1 MFITFTKFFRK
12 KFMGKNLT
20 QQARGKGG
28 PSFTAPSFRYLG
40 EARVKH
46 GVNSAE
52 VVDVV
57 KSQGH
62 LAPLLQ
68 VKYNDG
74 TTGLMIA
81 PEGVRTGQI
90 LKVGEG
96 ATVEL
101 GNTLHLKDVPEGT
114 TVFNIEGMPGD
125 GGKYCRTS
133 GTFGKIVSK
142 TDKAVFILL
151 PSKRIKEFN
160 ISCRATLGIVAAAG
174 RKEKPFLKAGTMA
187 FYRNARKKRFPQMSG
202 SAQNAVD
209 HPFGNKRSSR
219 KSKARPAPQNAPP
232 GRNVGYIRPKRT
244 GQSKT
249 KAIVKE
255 VKKR

>member
-1 MFITFTKFFRK
+1 
-12 KFMGKNLT
+12 MGKNLT

-46 GVNSAE
+46 GVNTAE
-52 VVDVV
+52 VLDIV

-62 LAPLLQ
+62 LAPLLS

-81 PEGVRTGQI
+81 PEGVRNGQI

-96 ATVEL
+96 AEAEL
-101 GNTLHLKDVPEGT
+101 GNTLHLKDVAEGT
-114 TVFNIEGMPGD
+114 LVFNIEGMPGD

-133 GTFGKIVSK
+133 GTFGKVLSK
-142 TDKAVFILL
+142 TEKSVSILL

-160 ISCRATLGIVAAAG
+160 LNCRATLGIVAAAG

-187 FYRNARKKRFPQMSG
+187 HYRNARKKRYPRMSG

-219 KSKARPAPQNAPP
+219 KSKARPVPKNAPP
-232 GRNVGYIRPKRT
+232 GRKVGYLRPKQT
-244 GQSKT
+244 GPSKGRSVT
-249 KAIVKE
+249 RE
-255 VKKR
+255 

>member
-1 MFITFTKFFRK
+1 
-12 KFMGKNLT
+12 MGKNLT

-40 EARVKH
+40 EAKVKY
-46 GVNSAE
+46 GVTSAE
-52 VVDVV
+52 VLDVV

-62 LAPLLQ
+62 LAPLLS

-74 TTGLMIA
+74 TSGLMIA
-81 PEGVRTGQI
+81 PEGIRTGQI
-90 LKVGEG
+90 LKVGPDAEL
-96 ATVEL
+96 EL
-101 GNTLHLKDVPEGT
+101 GNTLQLKDVPEGT

-125 GGKYCRTS
+125 GGKYCRTT
-133 GTFGKIVSK
+133 GTFGKVVSK
-142 TDKAVFILL
+142 TDKAISVLL
-151 PSKRIKEFN
+151 PSKRIKEFHLN
-160 ISCRATLGIVAAAG
+160 CRATLGIVAGAG
-174 RKEKPFLKAGTMA
+174 RKDKPFLKAGTMA
-187 FYRNARKKRFPQMSG
+187 HYRNARKKRFPQMSG

-249 KAIVKE
+249 KAIIRE
-255 VKKR
+255 APRR

>member
-1 MFITFTKFFRK
+1 
-12 KFMGKNLT
+12 MGKNLT
-20 QQARGKGG
+20 QQARGRGG

-40 EARVKH
+40 EAGVKH
-46 GVNSAE
+46 GVTSAE
-52 VVDVV
+52 IVDIV

-62 LAPLLQ
+62 LAPLLE

-81 PEGVRTGQI
+81 PEGVRTGQV
-90 LKVGEG
+90 LQVGEG
-96 ATVEL
+96 AAVEL
-101 GNTLHLKDVPEGT
+101 GNTLFLRDVPEGT
-114 TVFNIEGMPGD
+114 LVFNIEGMPGD

-133 GTFGKIVSK
+133 GTFGKVVSK
-142 TDKAVFILL
+142 TDKAISILL
-151 PSKRIKEFN
+151 PSRKIKEFN
-160 ISCRATLGIVAAAG
+160 LGCRATVGIPAAAG

-187 FYRNARKKRFPQMSG
+187 HYRNARKKRYPHMSG

-232 GRNVGYIRPKRT
+232 GRKVGYIRPSRT
-244 GQSKT
+244 GPSKT
-249 KAIVKE
+249 RAITKE
-255 VKKR
+255 VR

>member
-1 MFITFTKFFRK
+1 
-12 KFMGKNLT
+12 MGKNLT
-20 QQARGKGG
+20 QQARGRGG

-46 GVNSAE
+46 GVSSAE
-52 VVDVV
+52 IIDVV

-74 TTGLMIA
+74 TVGLMIA
-81 PEGVRTGQI
+81 PEGVRTGQV
-90 LKVGEG
+90 LKVGED
-96 ATVEL
+96 AELEL
-101 GNTLHLKDVPEGT
+101 GNTLQLKNIPEGT
-114 TVFNIEGMPGD
+114 IVFNIEGMPGD

-133 GTFGKIVSK
+133 GTFGKVVAK
-142 TDKAVFILL
+142 TDKAISILL
-151 PSKRIKEFN
+151 PSKRIKEFHLN
-160 ISCRATLGIVAAAG
+160 CRATLGIVAAAG

-187 FYRNARKKRFPQMSG
+187 HYRNARKKRFPQMSG

-209 HPFGNKRSSR
+209 HPFGNKRGSR

-232 GRNVGYIRPKRT
+232 GRNVGYIRPRRT
-244 GQSKT
+244 GQSKS
-249 KAIVKE
+249 KIVF
-255 VKKR
+255 R

>member
-1 MFITFTKFFRK
+1 
-12 KFMGKNLT
+12 MGKNLT

-40 EARVKH
+40 EVRVKH

-52 VVDVV
+52 VMDIV

-62 LAPLLQ
+62 LAPILQ

-74 TTGLMIA
+74 TVGLMIA
-81 PEGVRTGQI
+81 PEGIRTGQL
-90 LKVGEG
+90 LKFGEG
-96 ATVEL
+96 ADAEL
-101 GNTLHLKDVPEGT
+101 GNTLYLRDVPEGT
-114 TVFNIEGMPGD
+114 IVFNIEGMPGD
-125 GGKYCRTS
+125 GGKFCRTS
-133 GTFGKIVSK
+133 GTFGKVLSRTEKSVS
-142 TDKAVFILL
+142 ILL
-151 PSKRIKEFN
+151 PSKSIKEFN
-160 ISCRATLGIVAAAG
+160 LNCRATLGIVAAGG

-187 FYRNARKKRFPQMSG
+187 HYRNARKKRFPQMSG

-232 GRNVGYIRPKRT
+232 GRNVGYIRPRRT
-244 GQSKT
+244 GQSKGRSAS
-249 KAIVKE
+249 KF
-255 VKKR
+255 R

>member
-1 MFITFTKFFRK
+1 
-12 KFMGKNLT
+12 MGKNLT

-28 PSFTAPSFRYLG
+28 PSFTAPSFRYKG
-40 EARVKH
+40 DAKVKH
-46 GVNSAE
+46 GVTSAE

-62 LAPLLQ
+62 LAPLLE

-74 TTGLMIA
+74 TVGLIIA
-81 PEGVRTGQI
+81 PEGVRTGQT
-90 LKVGEG
+90 LLVGDN
-96 ATVEL
+96 APLEL
-101 GNTLHLKDVPEGT
+101 GNTLHLRDIPEGT

-133 GTFGKIVSK
+133 GTFGKVVSK
-142 TDKAVFILL
+142 TEKVVSILL
-151 PSKRIKEFN
+151 PSKRIKDFN
-160 ISCRATLGIVAAAG
+160 LSCRATLGIVAAAG

-219 KSKARPAPQNAPP
+219 KSKARPMPKNAPP
-232 GRNVGYIRPKRT
+232 GRKVGYIRPSRT
-244 GQSKT
+244 GPGKT
-249 KAIVKE
+249 RAIVRE
-255 VKKR
+255 SSLKKK

>member
-1 MFITFTKFFRK
+1 
-12 KFMGKNLT
+12 MGKNLT

-46 GVNSAE
+46 GVTSAE
-52 VVDVV
+52 IVDVV

-68 VKYNDG
+68 IKYNDG
-74 TTGLMIA
+74 TVGLMIA

-90 LKVGEG
+90 LKFGEG
-96 ATVEL
+96 AELSL
-101 GNTLHLKDVPEGT
+101 GNTLHLKDIPEGT

-125 GGKYCRTS
+125 GGKFCRTS
-133 GTFGKIVSK
+133 GTFGKVVSK
-142 TDKAVFILL
+142 TEKAVSILL
-151 PSKRIKEFN
+151 PSKIIKDFN
-160 ISCRATLGIVAAAG
+160 LNCRATLGIVAAAG
-174 RKEKPFLKAGTMA
+174 RKDKPFLKAGTMA
-187 FYRNARKKRFPQMSG
+187 HYRNARKKRFPQMSG

-209 HPFGNKRSSR
+209 HPFGNKRTSR

-232 GRNVGYIRPKRT
+232 GRNVGYIRPSRT
-244 GQSKT
+244 GQSKGRT
-249 KAIVKE
+249 VVRK
-255 VKKR
+255 